1 MESPD
6 TEQLRRNHRAEF
18 YSLPHD
24 ALVDRETVAAV
35 RYVTRQTIE
44 LEAIRGGGIPYRRVG
59 RRALYRK
66 ADVLSWMESSNVVRS
81 TAQLQGAPA

>member
-1 MESPD
+1 MGKPD
-6 TEQLRRNHRAEF
+6 CRELRAEF
-18 YSLPHD
+18 YALPPE
-24 ALVDRETVAAV
+24 AMVDRETVAAV

-66 ADVLSWMESSNVVRS
+66 ADVLSWMESVDLISS
-81 TAQLQGAPA
+81 TAKG